1 MLPPKTSENSL
12 QQKSLKLLQKLGY
25 KFITKEQNRELR
37 NNNLNDVILKDIA
50 TKQLTKINSYT
61 YKGEKFEFS
70 KTDIERQIYNL
81 NTLAAGGLL
90 ATNKKITESLLLG
103 TSIEQNLSDG
113 SKKSFSFKF
122 IDFDN
127 IDNNIFHVTEEFS
140 VERNVK
146 TEAEKTRRAD
156 IVLFIN
162 GFPIVVIEL
171 KKSDVE
177 ASKGVSQLIAYQS
190 DKEIPKLFEFAQLL
204 IAANNHSPQ
213 YATTGSP
220 AKYFLTWQEEDEK
233 LLQQLDSLVTNRH
246 PSQLD
251 NLLISLCSKHRLM
264 KLFRFFILF
273 DNNVKKI
280 ARYQQY
286 FAINAIMQSISH
298 YEGANR
304 KGGLI
309 WHTQGSGKSLTMVM
323 ATMYL
328 QKKVENARIVVVTDR
343 TDLDKQIS
351 ETFKNSEV
359 EVVKAKTGKNLIDEL
374 EKGTSVITSTI
385 HKFETAVKQNCKLE
399 SSNIFILVDESHRTQ
414 SGDFHRAM
422 KKVFVNGCYIGFTG
436 TPLLKSQKS
445 DGSISKFNGLI
456 HKYTIDQAIKDKAVL
471 PLLYEARMVD
481 QWITDETALNR
492 RFARYT
498 QDLTEDQK
506 KDLEQKWVNFRNVAS
521 SKQRLEAIVFDIED
535 HFTKNVRGQSFKA
548 MLATNSKIEA
558 VRFKK
563 LFDEG
568 GRISSAVSISA
579 PDVKEGNDEVNDTK
593 LEVQAF
599 WKDILAKYGSEKAY
613 NDYIDGEF
621 KSEDG
626 DIELLIVVDKLL
638 TGFDAP
644 IAQVLYIDKELK
656 DHTLLQAIA
665 RVNRV
670 YEGKDYGLIVD
681 YRGLFENL
689 DKALTSYG
697 ALAGYDEIDVKGTFA
712 DVKKELLKLKT
723 SFSQLQDIFKSIV
736 HKNDQENYEVFLDT
750 KEKRQEF
757 YKALNNFARDLAFSL
772 GCDFVNHVYSEDEL
786 AKFKKWLRFY
796 NTLRKSLRIRYA
808 ESVDFAQ
815 YEQRMQSLLDTY
827 IGTEGE
833 VFQLSATV
841 DMFSQDFKDEVDNLT
856 SDRAKA
862 DAIISATTKYAK
874 EKREVNPAF
883 YDRIAEKIKEIIQQ
897 YKEKRL
903 SEREFLAEAEGIH
916 TKIKDHNDAILAS
929 YPSQISSKPK
939 QSFYDSLKEYFTP
952 KNNQSFRQAPT
963 TESISNDSYIKI
975 ICYIDKLFAKFIKK
989 PNWKNN
995 IDVKNQIEQELDDY
1009 LFDENIDVVELD
1021 KFLQKAYELGV
1032 NNYD

>member
-1 MLPPKTSENSL
+1 MPLPNTSENSL

-25 KFITKEQNRELR
+25 ELITKEQNREFR

-50 TKQLTKINSYT
+50 LKQLAKINNYT
-61 YKGEKFEFS
+61 YRGNKFEFS
-70 KTDIERQIYNL
+70 KADIERQIYNL
-81 NTLAAGGLL
+81 NTLVAGGLL
-90 ATNKKITESLLLG
+90 ATNKKITESLILG
-103 TSIEQNLSDG
+103 TSIDQSLPDG
-113 SKKSFSFKF
+113 SNKSFSFKF

-127 IDNNIFHVTEEFS
+127 FDNNVFHVTEEFS
-140 VERNVK
+140 VERVVK

-162 GFPIVVIEL
+162 GFPVVVIEL

-177 ASKGVSQLIAYQS
+177 VSKGISQLIAYQS
-190 DKEIPKLFEFAQLL
+190 DKEIPKLFKFSQIV

-220 AKYFLTWQEEDEK
+220 AKYFLIWKEENKKFIEQ
-233 LLQQLDSLVTNRH
+233 LNSLITNRQPSNLDSL
-246 PSQLD
+246 
-251 NLLISLCSKHRLM
+251 LLSLCSKSRLIEI
-264 KLFRFFILF
+264 FRFFTLF
-273 DNNVKKI
+273 DSNIKKI

-286 FAINAIMQSISH
+286 YAINAIMENISH
-298 YEGANR
+298 YDGASR
-304 KGGLI
+304 RGGLI

-328 QKKVENARIVVVTDR
+328 QKKINSARVVVVTDR

-351 ETFKNSEV
+351 DTFRNSEI
-359 EVVKAKTGKNLIDEL
+359 EVVKAKTGKNLIEQL
-374 EKGTSVITSTI
+374 KRGTSVITSTI
-385 HKFETAVKQNCKLE
+385 HKFETAVKQNCILK

-445 DGSISKFNGLI
+445 DGSIAKFNGLI
-456 HKYTIDQAIKDKAVL
+456 HKYTIDQAIEDKAVL
-471 PLLYEARMVD
+471 PLFYEARMID
-481 QWITDETALNR
+481 QWITDEAALNK
-492 RFARYT
+492 RFQRYT
-498 QDLTEDQK
+498 QDLSDDQK
-506 KDLEQKWVNFRNVAS
+506 KDLEKKWLNFRNVAS
-521 SKQRLEAIVFDIED
+521 SKQRLETIVFDIED
-535 HFTKNVRGQSFKA
+535 HFVKNIKRQGFKA
-548 MLATNSKIEA
+548 MLATNSKAEA

-563 LFDEG
+563 IFDENG
-568 GRISSAVSISA
+568 LINSAVSISA
-579 PDVKEGNDEVNDTK
+579 PDVKEGNTDVNDTK
-593 LEVQAF
+593 KEVQAF
-599 WKDILAKYGSEKAY
+599 WKDILEKYGSEKSY
-613 NDYIDGEF
+613 NDYIDSDF

-626 DIELLIVVDKLL
+626 NIELLIVVDKLL

-665 RVNRV
+665 RVNRL
-670 YEGKDYGLIVD
+670 YEGKDYGLIID

-697 ALAGYDEIDVKGTFA
+697 SLAGYDEQDVKGTFT
-712 DVKKELLKLKT
+712 DVKKELQKLKT
-723 SFSQLQDIFKSIV
+723 SFSQLQDLFKSI
-736 HKNDQENYEVFLDT
+736 KYKDDQESYEVFLDT

-757 YKALNNFARDLAFSL
+757 YTALNIFARDLAFSL
-772 GCDFVNHVYSEDEL
+772 GCDFVNNIYSEEDL
-786 AKFKKWLRFY
+786 SNFKKWLRFY
-796 NTLRKSLRIRYA
+796 NTLRRSLKIRYY

-827 IGTEGE
+827 IGTEGN

-841 DMFSQDFKDEVDNLT
+841 DMFSQDFKEEVNTLT

-862 DAIISATTKYAK
+862 DAIISATIKYAK

-883 YDRIAEKIKEIIQQ
+883 YDMVAEKIKEIIQK
-897 YKEKRL
+897 YKNKRL
-903 SEREFLAEAEGIH
+903 SEREFFSESQSIYDD
-916 TKIKDHNDAILAS
+916 IKKHNKQQSDN
-929 YPSQISSKPK
+929 YPESINSKPK
-939 QSFYDSLKEYFTP
+939 QSFYDSLQNYFSEVSE
-952 KNNQSFRQAPT
+952 NIFI
-963 TESISNDSYIKI
+963 ELV
-975 ICYIDKLFAKFIKK
+975 CFIDKIFLEFIKK

-995 IDVKNQIEQELDDY
+995 IDVKKQIEQELDDY
-1009 LFDENIDVVELD
+1009 LFYKDLDVEELD
-1021 KFLQKAYELGV
+1021 SFLQKAYELGV

>member
-1 MLPPKTSENSL
+1 MLPPNTSENSL

-25 KFITKEQNRELR
+25 ELITKEQNREFR

-50 TKQLTKINSYT
+50 LKQLAKINNYT
-61 YKGEKFEFS
+61 YRGNKFEFS
-70 KTDIERQIYNL
+70 KADIERQIYNL
-81 NTLAAGGLL
+81 NTLVAGGLL
-90 ATNKKITESLLLG
+90 ATNKKITENLILG
-103 TSIEQNLSDG
+103 TSIEQSLPDG
-113 SKKSFSFKF
+113 SNKSFSFKF

-127 IDNNIFHVTEEFS
+127 FDNNVFHVTEEFS
-140 VERNVK
+140 VERIVK

-162 GFPIVVIEL
+162 GFPVVVIEL

-177 ASKGVSQLIAYQS
+177 VSKGISQLIAYQS
-190 DKEIPKLFEFAQLL
+190 DKEIPKLFKFSQIV

-220 AKYFLTWQEEDEK
+220 AKYFLIWKEENKKFIEQ
-233 LLQQLDSLVTNRH
+233 LNSLITNRQPSNLDSL
-246 PSQLD
+246 
-251 NLLISLCSKHRLM
+251 LLSLCSKSRLIEI
-264 KLFRFFILF
+264 FRFFTLF
-273 DNNVKKI
+273 DSNIKKI

-286 FAINAIMQSISH
+286 YAINAIMENISH
-298 YEGANR
+298 YDGASR
-304 KGGLI
+304 RGGLI

-328 QKKVENARIVVVTDR
+328 QKKINSARVVVVTDR

-351 ETFKNSEV
+351 DTFRNSEI
-359 EVVKAKTGKNLIDEL
+359 EVVKAKTGKNLIVQL
-374 EKGTSVITSTI
+374 ERGTSVITSTI
-385 HKFETAVKQNCKLE
+385 HKFETAVKQNCILK

-445 DGSISKFNGLI
+445 DGSIAKFNGLI
-456 HKYTIDQAIKDKAVL
+456 HKYTIDQAIEDKAVL
-471 PLLYEARMVD
+471 PLFYEARMID
-481 QWITDETALNR
+481 QWITDEAALNK
-492 RFARYT
+492 RFQRYT
-498 QDLTEDQK
+498 QDLSDDQK
-506 KDLEQKWVNFRNVAS
+506 KDLEKKWLNFRNVAS
-521 SKQRLEAIVFDIED
+521 SKQRLETIVFDIED
-535 HFTKNVRGQSFKA
+535 HFVKNIKRQGFKA
-548 MLATNSKIEA
+548 MLATNSKAEA

-563 LFDEG
+563 IFDENG
-568 GRISSAVSISA
+568 LINSAVSISA
-579 PDVKEGNDEVNDTK
+579 PDVKEGNTDVNDTK
-593 LEVQAF
+593 KEVQAF
-599 WKDILAKYGSEKAY
+599 WKDILEKYGSEKSY
-613 NDYIDGEF
+613 NDYIDSDF

-626 DIELLIVVDKLL
+626 NIELLIVVDKLL

-665 RVNRV
+665 RVNRL
-670 YEGKDYGLIVD
+670 YEGKDYGLIID

-697 ALAGYDEIDVKGTFA
+697 SLAGYDEQDVKGTFT
-712 DVKKELLKLKT
+712 DVKKELQKLKT
-723 SFSQLQDIFKSIV
+723 SFSQLQDLFKSI
-736 HKNDQENYEVFLDT
+736 KYKDDQESYEVFLDT

-757 YKALNNFARDLAFSL
+757 YTALNIFARDLAFSL
-772 GCDFVNHVYSEDEL
+772 GCDFVNNIYSEEDL
-786 AKFKKWLRFY
+786 SNFKKWLRFY
-796 NTLRKSLRIRYA
+796 NTLRRSLKIRYY

-827 IGTEGE
+827 IGTEGN

-841 DMFSQDFKDEVDNLT
+841 DMFSQDFKEEVNTLT

-862 DAIISATTKYAK
+862 DAIISATIKYAK

-883 YDRIAEKIKEIIQQ
+883 YDMVAEKIKEIIQK
-897 YKEKRL
+897 YKDKRL
-903 SEREFLAEAEGIH
+903 SEREFFSESQSIYDD
-916 TKIKDHNDAILAS
+916 IKKHNKQQSDN
-929 YPSQISSKPK
+929 YPESINSKPK
-939 QSFYDSLKEYFTP
+939 QSFYDSLQNYFSEVSE
-952 KNNQSFRQAPT
+952 NIFI
-963 TESISNDSYIKI
+963 ELV
-975 ICYIDKLFAKFIKK
+975 CFIDKIFLEFIKK

-995 IDVKNQIEQELDDY
+995 IDVKKQIEQKLDDY
-1009 LFDENIDVVELD
+1009 LFYKDLDVEELD
-1021 KFLQKAYELGV
+1021 SFLQKAYELGV